1 MAPKRPNTTEETA
14 TARKKAKTTA
24 ARTIRIQEP
33 SAQAGP
39 SSVTLDS
46 MKKLPGA
53 IQVEKFAE
61 ARAFEIDAMHNAMQ
75 NSSEHSAQRA
85 WQALP
90 RHLRRRAA
98 SHDPRRVPSR
108 LRERAKAE
116 IDGPIRKRR
125 HRVKKGT
132 TTAKEFAKRQRDKS
146 WLETHVWHAKRMI
159 MTNIWGYRLAV
170 KPTEKSFR
178 PSHRAAMHGSILHDA
193 SYEGPIEVSG
203 PLEILKLALE
213 QCCDCQG
220 PSPAAPRFADG
231 SRAFN
236 TYIYEFQTYP
246 LALVSPASIIWQP
259 RNSIPQKPANKSQ
272 GKGKGKAATTVGGTS
287 TPTNPAAEKRT
298 LWLRCHADA
307 FKWVFQ
313 ILQRSVTFAL
323 DTYNKAHP
331 DEPSQDVEIADLRGE
346 LNIFEIMGPQANQV
360 LRGALRAVPRGE
372 GEFDQFWASLKDLQ
386 TSGAVPRNMIVGFTV
401 DDPRLRFPPK
411 RAKPDDEAAQSQ
423 SPTFPSPALAASIIW
438 DPDVRKKLS
447 VPKYTQKQLDER
459 RAKNLVP
466 GTPLNT
472 LRLDDRVPVLLVQRS
487 VEPLS
492 PSTSGTSSLAPSAAT
507 SRTSSFN
514 RTNSSHSPLPS
525 PSTPS
530 QPIHGWTLIFPAG
543 WGMAFLPSLVHTGTR
558 VAGQRERA
566 SQSFEAGVPHFPQ
579 DVPGDWTTLAQF
591 GSHENWW
598 ALRAL
603 EEQARWERTPPS
615 KRPNWAKLG
624 TASMWMPDWRQVLG
638 IEPMFEYPGHA
649 VEGAEKAQE
658 AAEEFVSAQREEEVV
673 NDANM
678 EDAGVVEKADEE
690 AMDAA
695 VVNSDAHPR
704 PEPASALVKHIAQPW
719 LLRGPETR
727 QVLQRLTSVLL
738 PAEAL
743 KSEIMRLRGK
753 RGLPPPGQDAS
764 ADRNSAT
771 SIAATIP
778 DPRNPISTVDIAKAD
793 TLLQTALIQVRVQMC
808 RRGRPGD
815 LAAIYAVD
823 DAERRN
829 WARALAEKPRQPVM
843 DLPEDSDSDEE
854 DGLQDDAGEKAKRAQ
869 AGMSV
874 KEIELANVMPDLK
887 DNIGFV
893 TTGNYSLAR
902 GEGFGIGSIALTALL
917 KLEEQRVRMNEKFWF
932 VKVKNRNSAMC
943 RAARIEVVD

>member
-649 VEGAEKAQE
+649 
-658 AAEEFVSAQREEEVV
+658 FVSAQREEEVV

-678 EDAGVVEKADEE
+678 EDAGV
-690 AMDAA
+690 
-695 VVNSDAHPR
+695 
-704 PEPASALVKHIAQPW
+704 HIAQPW

-869 AGMSV
+869 AGMS
-874 KEIELANVMPDLK
+874 

-917 KLEEQRVRMNEKFWF
+917 KLEEQRVRYVLLALWLLML
-932 VKVKNRNSAMC
+932 S
-943 RAARIEVVD
+943 

>member
-14 TARKKAKTTA
+14 TARKKAKTAA

-125 HRVKKGT
+125 HKVKKGT

-146 WLETHVWHAKRMI
+146 WLETHVWHAKRML
-159 MTNIWGYRLAV
+159 MKNMWGYRLAV

-203 PLEILKLALE
+203 PLETLKLALE

-259 RNSIPQKPANKSQ
+259 RNSIPQKPATKRQ
-272 GKGKGKAATTVGGTS
+272 GKGKGKAPATFTTTS
-287 TPTNPAAEKRT
+287 PAAEKRT

-346 LNIFEIMGPQANQV
+346 VNIFEIMGPQANQV

-492 PSTSGTSSLAPSAAT
+492 PSTSGSSSLASSAAT

-514 RTNSSHSPLPS
+514 RTNSSNSPLTS
-525 PSTPS
+525 PTTPS

-579 DVPGDWTTLAQF
+579 DVPGDWTTLAQY
-591 GSHENWW
+591 GSHESWW
-598 ALRAL
+598 AMRAI

-615 KRPNWAKLG
+615 KRSNWAKLG
-624 TASMWMPDWRQVLG
+624 TASMWMPDWRQVLAL
-638 IEPMFEYPGHA
+638 EPMFEYPGVA
-649 VEGAEKAQE
+649 EAQEKAQE
-658 AAEEFVSAQREEEVV
+658 TTEEFVTAQREEEVV
-673 NDANM
+673 DDANM
-678 EDAGVVEKADEE
+678 EDAEVAEKADEE
-690 AMDAA
+690 VMDAE
-695 VVNSDAHPR
+695 VVNSDAQPR
-704 PEPASALVKHIAQPW
+704 PKPAPNLLMHHIAQPW

-743 KSEIMRLRGK
+743 KSEIFRLRGK
-753 RGLPPPGQDAS
+753 RGLPPPGQDSS

-771 SIAATIP
+771 TIAATIP
-778 DPRNPISTVDIAKAD
+778 DPRNPISTADINKAD

-815 LAAIYAVD
+815 MAAIYGVD

-843 DLPEDSDSDEE
+843 DLPEDSDSDDEAAVEGE
-854 DGLQDDAGEKAKRAQ
+854 D
-869 AGMSV
+869 
-874 KEIELANVMPDLK
+874 K

>member
-1 MAPKRPNTTEETA
+1 MAPKRPNTAEETA

-98 SHDPRRVPSR
+98 SHDPRRVPTR

-125 HRVKKGT
+125 HKVKKGT

-159 MTNIWGYRLAV
+159 MMNMWGYRLAV

-259 RNSIPQKPANKSQ
+259 RNSIPQKPANKIR
-272 GKGKGKAATTVGGTS
+272 GKGKGKATTTSGATC
-287 TPTNPAAEKRT
+287 TPASPAAETRT

-307 FKWVFQ
+307 FQWVFQ
-313 ILQRSVTFAL
+313 ILQRSITFAL
-323 DTYNKAHP
+323 DTFNKAHP

-346 LNIFEIMGPQANQV
+346 VNIFEIMGPQANQV

-386 TSGAVPRNMIVGFTV
+386 TSGAVPRGMIVGFTV

-423 SPTFPSPALAASIIW
+423 SPTFPSPALAASTIW

-447 VPKYTQKQLDER
+447 VPRYTQKQLDER

-472 LRLDDRVPVLLVQRS
+472 LRLDNRVPVLLIQRS

-492 PSTSGTSSLAPSAAT
+492 SSTSGTSSLASSAAT

-514 RTNSSHSPLPS
+514 RTNSSNSPLTS

-579 DVPGDWTTLAQF
+579 DVPGDWTTLVQF
-591 GSHENWW
+591 GSHEKWW
-598 ALRAL
+598 ATRSM
-603 EEQARWERTPPS
+603 EEHARWERTPPS
-615 KRPNWAKLG
+615 KRPNWLKLG
-624 TASMWMPDWRQVLG
+624 TASMWIPDWWRVLG
-638 IEPMFEYPGHA
+638 IEPPTE
-649 VEGAEKAQE
+649 V
-658 AAEEFVSAQREEEVV
+658 FVSAQREEEVV

-678 EDAGVVEKADEE
+678 EDAEDAEK
-690 AMDAA
+690 
-695 VVNSDAHPR
+695 P
-704 PEPASALVKHIAQPW
+704 PW

-743 KSEIMRLRGK
+743 KSEILRLRGK
-753 RGLPPPGQDAS
+753 RGLPPPGQDAN

-771 SIAATIP
+771 TIAATIP
-778 DPRNPISTVDIAKAD
+778 DPRNPISTADIAKAD

-829 WARALAEKPRQPVM
+829 WARALAEKPRQPVVE
-843 DLPEDSDSDEE
+843 LPEDSDSDDEAAVEGE
-854 DGLQDDAGEKAKRAQ
+854 DR
-869 AGMSV
+869 
-874 KEIELANVMPDLK
+874 

-902 GEGFGIGSIALTALL
+902 GEGFGFGSIALTALL
-917 KLEEQRVRMNEKFWF
+917 KLEEQRVRCVLLTLCHLMF
-932 VKVKNRNSAMC
+932 S
-943 RAARIEVVD
+943 

>member
-14 TARKKAKTTA
+14 TARKKAKTAA

-33 SAQAGP
+33 AQAGP

-98 SHDPRRVPSR
+98 SHDPRRVPTR

-125 HRVKKGT
+125 HKVKKGT

-159 MTNIWGYRLAV
+159 MNNMWGYRLAI

-231 SRAFN
+231 SRAFS

-259 RNSIPQKPANKSQ
+259 RDSIPQKPVNMRQ
-272 GKGKGKAATTVGGTS
+272 GKGKGKATTTAGGTS

-307 FKWVFQ
+307 FQWVFQ

-346 LNIFEIMGPQANQV
+346 VNIFEIMGPQANQV

-492 PSTSGTSSLAPSAAT
+492 PSTSGTSSLASSAAT

-514 RTNSSHSPLPS
+514 RTNSSHSPLTS

-579 DVPGDWTTLAQF
+579 DVPGDWTTLAQY
-591 GSHENWW
+591 GSHESWW
-598 ALRAL
+598 AMRAI

-615 KRPNWAKLG
+615 KRSNWAKLG
-624 TASMWMPDWRQVLG
+624 TASMWMPDWRQVLAL
-638 IEPMFEYPGHA
+638 EPMFEYPGVA
-649 VEGAEKAQE
+649 EAQEKAQE
-658 AAEEFVSAQREEEVV
+658 TTEEFVTAQREEEVLA
-673 NDANM
+673 DANM
-678 EDAGVVEKADEE
+678 EDAECAAKAGNEE
-690 AMDAA
+690 AMDADA
-695 VVNSDAHPR
+695 EAHPR
-704 PEPASALVKHIAQPW
+704 PKPTPALPKQHIAQPW

-743 KSEIMRLRGK
+743 KSEIFRLRGK
-753 RGLPPPGQDAS
+753 RGLPSPGQDSS

-771 SIAATIP
+771 TIAATIP
-778 DPRNPISTVDIAKAD
+778 DPRNPISTADIAKAD

-815 LAAIYAVD
+815 LAALYAVD

-843 DLPEDSDSDEE
+843 DRPENSDSDDE
-854 DGLQDDAGEKAKRAQ
+854 DGLQDEEHAMKAQ
-869 AGMSV
+869 EGMSV
-874 KEIELANVMPDLK
+874 KEIE

-917 KLEEQRVRMNEKFWF
+917 KLEEQRVRY
-932 VKVKNRNSAMC
+932 VLLTSCHLLLR
-943 RAARIEVVD
+943 